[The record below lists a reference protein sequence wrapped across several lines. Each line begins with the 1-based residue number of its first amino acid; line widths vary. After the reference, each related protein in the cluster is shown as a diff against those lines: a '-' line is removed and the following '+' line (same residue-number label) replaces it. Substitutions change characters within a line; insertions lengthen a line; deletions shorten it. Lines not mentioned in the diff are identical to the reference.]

1 MNKQMTGIIF
11 SEMYSG
17 ALNSFTQDRN
27 MGAIPFGGRY
37 RLVDFALSNMVNA
50 GILDVGVLVKQHYH
64 SLMDHLSNTQE
75 WDLNRKI
82 GGLQLL
88 PPFATDVTGGSGGS
102 RGKLDELRNA
112 LNYLETISSS
122 PYVILVDAYVLC
134 NLDYQA
140 ALEDHIASG
149 CDITMFATKESKPS
163 EINSASVMRADS
175 THKVTSYALDCPAK
189 PGEYASMGHM
199 IISRDLLVNV
209 IRDYT
214 SRGIY
219 DFLRDFVQHEFNR
232 GRLTINLYEVD
243 TTVLR
248 IRDVN
253 EYFQSSLAILED
265 DVSGALFRGDRPIHT
280 RVTDEVPA
288 YYGLDCQVE
297 HSVIADGC
305 FIDGSVE
312 NSVLSRG
319 VKVAKGAKIKN
330 CVIMEGSVVSE
341 GASLEN
347 VVVDKW
353 VTITGGAQL
362 KGLTSNPVVIRKGV
376 TV

>member
-1 MNKQMTGIIF
+1 MKMTGIIF
-11 SEMYSG
+11 SDLYSD

-27 MGAIPFGGRY
+27 MAAIPFGGRY
-37 RLVDFALSNMVNA
+37 RLVDFALSNMVNS
-50 GILDVGVLVKQHYH
+50 GILNVGVLVKQHYH
-64 SLMDHLSNTQE
+64 SLMDHLSNSQE

-88 PPFATDVTGGSGGS
+88 PPFATQDGNTSGS

-112 LNYLETISSS
+112 LDYLETISTT
-122 PYVILVDAYVLC
+122 PYVLLADAYVLC
-134 NLDYQA
+134 NIDYRA

-149 CDITMFATKESKPS
+149 CDITMLATKETEDSQ
-163 EINSASVMRADS
+163 INSASVMRADPG
-175 THKVTSYALDCPAK
+175 HRVTAYALDCPAK
-189 PGEYASMGHM
+189 AGDYASMGHM
-199 IISRDLLVNV
+199 IISREFLINV

-232 GRLTINLYEVD
+232 GRLSINLYEVD

-248 IRDVN
+248 IRNVE
-253 EYFQSSLAILED
+253 EYFQNSLAILDD
-265 DVSGALFRGDRPIHT
+265 DVSAALFRGDRPIHT

-288 YYGLDCQVE
+288 YYGLECQVDCC
-297 HSVIADGC
+297 VIADGC

-312 NSVLSRG
+312 HSVLSRG
-319 VKVAKGAKIKN
+319 VKVGKGAKVKN
-330 CVIMEGSVVSE
+330 CVIMQGSVVGE
-341 GASLEN
+341 GACLEN
-347 VVVDKW
+347 VIVDKW
-353 VTITGGAQL
+353 VTISAGAQL
-362 KGLTSNPVVIRKGV
+362 KGLDSNPVVIRKGV

>member
-37 RLVDFALSNMVNA
+37 RLVDFALSNMVNS
-50 GILDVGVLVKQHYH
+50 GILNVGVLVKQHYH
-64 SLMDHLSNTQE
+64 SLMDHLSNSQE

-88 PPFATDVTGGSGGS
+88 PPFATEDAATGGS

-112 LNYLETISSS
+112 LNYLETISTSS
-122 PYVILVDAYVLC
+122 YVIMADAYVLC
-134 NLDYQA
+134 NLDYRA

-149 CDITMFATKESKPS
+149 CDITMFATKTTETS
-163 EINSASVMRADS
+163 ELNSASVMRADS

-199 IISRDLLVNV
+199 IISRDLLINV

-232 GRLTINLYEVD
+232 GRLSINLYEVD

-253 EYFQSSLAILED
+253 EYFQSSLAILND
-265 DVSGALFRGDRPIHT
+265 DVSAALFRGDRPIHT

-297 HSVIADGC
+297 RCVIADGC

-319 VKVAKGAKIKN
+319 VKIGKGAKVKN
-330 CVIMEGSVVSE
+330 CVIMQGSVVGE
-341 GASLEN
+341 GACLEN
-347 VVVDKW
+347 VIVDKW
-353 VTITGGAQL
+353 VTIGDGAQL
-362 KGLTSNPVVIRKGV
+362 KGLDSNPVVIRKGV

>member
-1 MNKQMTGIIF
+1 MKMTGIIF
-11 SEMYSG
+11 SDLYSD

-27 MGAIPFGGRY
+27 MAAIPFGGRY
-37 RLVDFALSNMVNA
+37 RLVDFALSNMVNS
-50 GILDVGVLVKQHYH
+50 GILNVGVLVKQHYH
-64 SLMDHLSNTQE
+64 SLMDHLSNSQE
-75 WDLNRKI
+75 WDLNRKN

-88 PPFATDVTGGSGGS
+88 PPFATKDSDSSGS

-112 LNYLETISSS
+112 LDYLETISTT
-122 PYVILVDAYVLC
+122 PYVLLADAYVVC
-134 NLDYQA
+134 NIDYRT

-149 CDITMFATKESKPS
+149 CDITMLATKETQASP
-163 EINSASVMRADS
+163 IHCASVMNADS
-175 THKVTSYALDCPAK
+175 ARRVTSYALDCPAK
-189 PGEYASMGHM
+189 PGEYASMGNM
-199 IISRDLLVNV
+199 IISREFLINV

-232 GRLTINLYEVD
+232 GRLSINLYEVD

-253 EYFQSSLAILED
+253 EYFQSSLDD
-265 DVSGALFRGDRPIHT
+265 DVSAALFRGDRPIHT

-288 YYGLDCQVE
+288 YYGLECQVE
-297 HSVIADGC
+297 RAVIADGC
-305 FIDGSVE
+305 FVDGSVE

-319 VKVAKGAKIKN
+319 VKIGKGARIKN
-330 CVIMEGSVVSE
+330 CVIMQGSVVGE

-347 VVVDKW
+347 VIVDKW
-353 VTITGGAQL
+353 VTISDGAQL
-362 KGLTSNPVVIRKGV
+362 KGLDSNPVVIRKGV

>member
-17 ALNSFTQDRN
+17 ALNTFTQDRN

-37 RLVDFALSNMVNA
+37 RLVDFALSNMANS
-50 GILDVGVLVKQHYH
+50 GILNIGVLVKQHYH
-64 SLMDHLSNTQE
+64 SLMDHLSNSQE
-75 WDLNRKI
+75 WDLNRKN

-88 PPFATDVTGGSGGS
+88 PPFATDTSTTGGS

-112 LNYLETISSS
+112 LNYLETISTA
-122 PYVILVDAYVLC
+122 PYVIMADAYVLC
-134 NLDYQA
+134 NLDYRA

-149 CDITMFATKESKPS
+149 CDITMFATRETEPS
-163 EINSASVMRADS
+163 QINSASVMRADNN
-175 THKVTSYALDCPAK
+175 HRVTSYALDCPAK
-189 PGEYASMGHM
+189 PGDYASMGHM
-199 IISRDLLVNV
+199 IISRDFLVNV

-219 DFLRDFVQHEFNR
+219 DFLRDFIQHEFNR
-232 GRLTINLYEVD
+232 GRLSINLYEVD
-243 TTVLR
+243 SVVLR

-253 EYFQSSLAILED
+253 EYFHSSLAILDD
-265 DVSGALFRGDRPIHT
+265 DVSAALFRGDRPIHT
-280 RVTDEVPA
+280 RVIDEVPA

-297 HSVIADGC
+297 RSVVADGC
-305 FIDGSVE
+305 FVDGCVE

-319 VKVAKGAKIKN
+319 VKIGKGAKVKN
-330 CVIMEGSVVSE
+330 CVIMQGSVVGE
-341 GASLEN
+341 GACLEN
-347 VVVDKW
+347 VIVDKW
-353 VTITGGAQL
+353 VNITGGAQL
-362 KGLTSNPVVIRKGV
+362 KGLESNPVVIRKGV